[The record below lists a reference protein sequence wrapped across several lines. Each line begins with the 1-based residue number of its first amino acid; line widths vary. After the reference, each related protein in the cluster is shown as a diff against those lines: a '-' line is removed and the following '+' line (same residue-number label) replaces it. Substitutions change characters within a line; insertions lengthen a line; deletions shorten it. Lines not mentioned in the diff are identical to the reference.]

1 MRKNTKY
8 SGTLKGY
15 LASGI
20 VLIAAA
26 SIFTISSCK
35 PEDKTKTA
43 PAKRDY
49 QLTSGTTFDATRV
62 DADIKSFYQKM
73 KSLQGGS
80 STENITVDNAL
91 FLIEGTYNKYVAER
105 QFNCD
110 VIPYEFTVKVPANS
124 DGTLNMKKVSEAF
137 YTIKSNMLAKKNELG
152 GSSIGVETFDMTV
165 AEKPTGVDG
174 QGYAIFGVI
183 TIFKRPNPGFPIDM
197 TQWCNDNFHEAADH
211 VWRAETQSDPTIIPG
226 LETNGQATIDHA
238 NKIVVPGTIDNTFPG
253 AASSLRAKGVG
264 NYQGFYCKSMMCGY
278 FVNIDFAY
286 NYYAAPAG
294 AASNQY
300 VAMGVP
306 DYTNVGTWVT
316 NQYKTGA
323 ADPYNVYK
331 KWLTTPMMNYYLA
344 GIPAIITANI
354 VPGKTFA
361 NFHITT
367 NTNFQPTSVPY
378 DIPAHWY
385 KIYSGNFVA
394 TPGGDCT
401 GKLELG
407 YL

>member
-1 MRKNTKY
+1 MINKTCRPQTFAQMA
-8 SGTLKGY
+8 
-15 LASGI
+15 LAAGLLS
-20 VLIAAA
+20 LA
-26 SIFTISSCK
+26 FTSCK

-49 QLTSGTTFDATRV
+49 QLTSGTTINATQV

-73 KSLQGGS
+73 KNLQS
-80 STENITVDNAL
+80 STSTENITVDDAL

-137 YTIKSNMLAKKNELG
+137 YTIKSNMLAKKNALG
-152 GSSIGVETFDMTV
+152 GSTIGVETFDMTV
-165 AEKPTGVDG
+165 AERPTGIDG
-174 QGYAIFGVI
+174 QGYANFGVI

-197 TQWCNDNFHEAADH
+197 TQWCNDNFHEADDH
-211 VWRAETQSDPTIIPG
+211 VWSAGTQSAQIQG
-226 LETNGQATIDHA
+226 GVLFNGQATIDHA
-238 NKIVVPGTIDNTFPG
+238 NKILVPGSQNNTLPG

-278 FVNIDFAY
+278 FVNLDSVQD
-286 NYYAAPAG
+286 YYIAPAG
-294 AASNQY
+294 AAPCQY
-300 VAMGVP
+300 VSMGIP
-306 DYTNVGTWVT
+306 SYTNVGTWKTDV
-316 NQYKTGA
+316 YKIEPV
-323 ADPYNVYK
+323 DPNKVYK

-361 NFHITT
+361 NFHVTTIIAFGGITDT
-367 NTNFQPTSVPY
+367 T
-378 DIPAHWY
+378 DIWAHHY
-385 KIYSGNFVA
+385 KIYSGDFVA

>member
-1 MRKNTKY
+1 MLNKTCRIQ
-8 SGTLKGY
+8 SLSRLGFAAGL
-15 LASGI
+15 LA
-20 VLIAAA
+20 LA
-26 SIFTISSCK
+26 FTSCK

-43 PAKRDY
+43 PAKKEY
-49 QLTSGTTFDATRV
+49 QLISGSTINATQV
-62 DADIKSFYQKM
+62 NTDIKNFYQKM
-73 KSLQGGS
+73 KNLQSGA

-137 YTIKSNMLAKKNELG
+137 YSIKAKMLAKKNELG
-152 GSSIGVETFDMTV
+152 GNTIGVETFDMTV

-174 QGYAIFGVI
+174 LGYANFGVL

-197 TQWCNDNFHEAADH
+197 TQWCNDNFHEVDDH
-211 VWRAETQSDPTIIPG
+211 VWQAGTSSIPVVPG
-226 LETNGQATIDHA
+226 ASTNGQATIDHA
-238 NKIVVPGTIDNTFPG
+238 NKILVPGSLNNTLPG

-278 FVNIDFAY
+278 FVNLDSVQD
-286 NYYAAPAG
+286 YYIVPAG
-294 AASNQY
+294 ATPCQY
-300 VAMGVP
+300 VALGIP
-306 DYTNVGTWVT
+306 DYDNVGTWKT
-316 NQYKTGA
+316 NLYKTES
-323 ADPYNVYK
+323 ADPNKVYK
-331 KWLTTPMMNYYLA
+331 RWLTTPMMNYYLA
-344 GIPAIITANI
+344 GIPAIITAHI

-361 NFHITT
+361 NFHVFT
-367 NTNFQPTSVPY
+367 NTAFQPSNVPY
-378 DIPAHWY
+378 NIPAHNY
-385 KIYSGNFVA
+385 KIYSGDFVA

>member
-15 LASGI
+15 LAGGI
-20 VLIAAA
+20 VLVAAA
-26 SIFTISSCK
+26 SIFTFTSCK

-43 PAKRDY
+43 PAKRHY
-49 QLTSGTTFDATRV
+49 QLTSGTTIDAVQV

-73 KSLQGGS
+73 KNLQTGT

-137 YTIKSNMLAKKNELG
+137 YTIKSSMLAKKNALG
-152 GSSIGVETFDMTV
+152 GSTIGVETFDMTV
-165 AEKPTGVDG
+165 AERPTGVDG
-174 QGYAIFGVI
+174 QGYANFGVI

-197 TQWCNDNFHEAADH
+197 TQWCNDNFHEAAGH
-211 VWRAETQSDPTIIPG
+211 IWQAATESTAILGWPQEGQGEINHTTKQLIPG
-226 LETNGQATIDHA
+226 SQNNNL
-238 NKIVVPGTIDNTFPG
+238 PG

-264 NYQGFYCKSMMCGY
+264 SYQGFYCKSMMCGY
-278 FVNIDFAY
+278 FVNLDSVQAFY
-286 NYYAAPAG
+286 TTPTG
-294 AASNQY
+294 ASSNQY
-300 VAMGVP
+300 VSMGIP
-306 DYTNVGTWVT
+306 DYSNAASW
-316 NQYKTGA
+316 KTDKVYNTPSD
-323 ADPYNVYK
+323 DPYDVYK
-331 KWLTTPMMNYYLA
+331 RWLTTPMMNFYLSNIP
-344 GIPAIITANI
+344 GIISAS
-354 VPGKTFA
+354 VMPGKTFA
-361 NFHITT
+361 NFHIWT
-367 NTNFQPTSVPY
+367 NDGSTPY
-378 DIPAHWY
+378 NYHTRGHHY
-385 KIYSGNFVA
+385 RIYSGDFIA

>member
-1 MRKNTKY
+1 MIKRTCRVQ
-8 SGTLKGY
+8 TLAQLG
-15 LASGI
+15 LAAGLL
-20 VLIAAA
+20 VLA
-26 SIFTISSCK
+26 FTSCK

-49 QLTSGTTFDATRV
+49 QLTSGTTINAIQV

-73 KSLQGGS
+73 KNLQSGT

-137 YTIKSNMLAKKNELG
+137 YTIKSTMLAKKNALG
-152 GSSIGVETFDMTV
+152 GSTIGVETFDMTI
-165 AEKPTGVDG
+165 AERPTGVDG
-174 QGYAIFGVI
+174 QGYANFGVI

-211 VWRAETQSDPTIIPG
+211 VWKAGTQSDPTMIPG
-226 LETNGQATIDHA
+226 LDMNGQATIDHA
-238 NKIVVPGTIDNTFPG
+238 NKILVPGSTNNTLPG

-278 FVNIDFAY
+278 FVNLDSVQD
-286 NYYAAPAG
+286 YYIAPAG
-294 AASNQY
+294 ATPCQY
-300 VAMGVP
+300 FAMGIP
-306 DYTNVGTWVT
+306 DYTNVGTW
-316 NQYKTGA
+316 KTKAYNTGVS
-323 ADPYNVYK
+323 DPYHVYK
-331 KWLTTPMMNYYLA
+331 LWLTTPMMNYYLA
-344 GIPAIITANI
+344 GIPAIITAHI
-354 VPGKTFA
+354 APGKTFA
-361 NFHITT
+361 NFHVYT
-367 NTNFQPTSVPY
+367 NTADPGGSYNY
-378 DIPAHWY
+378 PAHWY
-385 KIYSGNFVA
+385 RIYSGDFVA